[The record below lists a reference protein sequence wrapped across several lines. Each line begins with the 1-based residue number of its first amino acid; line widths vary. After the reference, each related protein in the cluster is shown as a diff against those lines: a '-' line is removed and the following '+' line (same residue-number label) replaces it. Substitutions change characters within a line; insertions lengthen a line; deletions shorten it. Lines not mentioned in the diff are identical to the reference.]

1 VEEVNHQNFGI
12 KLFSEYVADPS
23 AASFAEP
30 EELQLA
36 LEKYPYC
43 QLLHLFNLQTLVA
56 KGSVEHNQHLAKTA
70 LLIPDRTILYTA
82 LNNPAKLNNTSSTL
96 KEFIEIPESDERI
109 EMDEISAQEDVVI
122 INEVILDEET
132 IVQEILEDE
141 SLEEKPQEEIN
152 SEEVLT
158 LKTFDESNL
167 TEEIQQQDEVIA
179 EESIPE
185 ETASEEI
192 QSEVIVAEENTEE
205 VIVQTETS
213 SDSSGLSEEEEIN
226 KEAQEATINEE
237 QSIPPN
243 AEAEIKDKSEWTANV
258 EPQSAKE
265 SSVSKPVM
273 NDSDLI
279 ENIFNQL
286 IGAVPPPIT
295 PVAVYAVSTPF
306 TDEDF
311 LSETKD
317 LTSADNRNLKKEQAP
332 EIKEEIKVEEK
343 AEIKVE
349 QPLAKITDPQAEIQ
363 TKETVVSKN
372 ELVKESP
379 IEPAKGKKMDQNV
392 SKYDDDKMPYSFLWW
407 LNKTRNEHA
416 DTYQPYVEFKLDTT
430 QTIKRTSVDQLSSQI
445 IENIFHLQ
453 SPLEE
458 IENGPKTVP
467 FQIRRKE
474 DSILEK
480 FIKEEPQIK
489 PPSSQKLDTENKA
502 RKSAEDAND
511 LVSETLAQIYI
522 DQMLFQKAIDTF
534 KKLSLKFPEKS
545 TYFAD
550 QIIELEK
557 KVN

>member
-12 KLFSEYVADPS
+12 KLFSEYVAEPS

-30 EELQLA
+30 EELQSA
-36 LEKYPYC
+36 IEKFPYC
-43 QLLHLFNLQTLVA
+43 QLLHLFYSRSLAT
-56 KGSVEHNQHLAKTA
+56 KGSAENKRQLERTA
-70 LLIPDRTILYTA
+70 VIIPDRAVLYTV
-82 LNNPAKLNNTSSTL
+82 LNNPEKLNNTPPILTDL
-96 KEFIEIPESDERI
+96 KAIPDSEELPPQEEI
-109 EMDEISAQEDVVI
+109 VI
-122 INEVILDEET
+122 IEEAILIEET
-132 IVQEILEDE
+132 IAKEILKDE
-141 SLEEKPQEEIN
+141 SLEEEPIAEQIFEEI
-152 SEEVLT
+152 T
-158 LKTFDESNL
+158 LA
-167 TEEIQQQDEVIA
+167 EEIQQQDEVF
-179 EESIPE
+179 
-185 ETASEEI
+185 
-192 QSEVIVAEENTEE
+192 AEENAGQEISQAEIAIDEGQLENNEE
-205 VIVQTETS
+205 VQ
-213 SDSSGLSEEEEIN
+213 SENI
-226 KEAQEATINEE
+226 IEE
-237 QSIPPN
+237 QPIPTN
-243 AEAEIKDKSEWTANV
+243 QETEIKGKSEWSAKV
-258 EPQSAKE
+258 EPQSTKE
-265 SSVSKPVM
+265 PTVSQPVI

-279 ENIFNQL
+279 DNIFNQL

-306 TDEDF
+306 NDEKF

-317 LTSADNRNLKKEQAP
+317 LTSEDNRNLKKEQAP

-349 QPLAKITDPQAEIQ
+349 QPLEKIADPQAE
-363 TKETVVSKN
+363 TKAEETVTSIN
-372 ELVKESP
+372 EPVKESP
-379 IEPAKGKKMDQNV
+379 KEPAKDKETDQNV

-407 LNKTRNEHA
+407 LNKTRNEYA

-467 FQIRRKE
+467 FQVRRKE